1 MGLETMND
9 DLKKV
14 FKEAAAN
21 NRIIVAP
28 IPMKRASVSVNVES
42 NLPKISLEES
52 SKEKNND

>member
-21 NRIIVAP
+21 NGIIVAP
-28 IPMKRASVSVNVES
+28 IPMKRASMSVNVVS
-42 NLPKISLEES
+42 NLPKIILEES
-52 SKEKNND
+52 PKEKNND

>member
-21 NRIIVAP
+21 NGIIVAP

-42 NLPKISLEES
+42 NLSKISSEES
-52 SKEKNND
+52 PKEKNND